1 MTELLSTQ
9 KEQRE
14 SLKREGATLREA
26 KGSESWVQFL
36 RHDHCI
42 IQGRHQLTALTD
54 NCRLYN

>member
-36 RHDHCI
+36 RHDHLHNPRTSSI
-42 IQGRHQLTALTD
+42 DSLD
-54 NCRLYN
+54 